1 MAKYEER
8 FKLEVAQLGAQG
20 AISVVQVAARY
31 GLDYSMVRRWVDVYR
46 HHGAAGLTKRYR
58 RYEVSFKR
66 EVLER
71 IRVEGLSIR
80 QATALYGIPH
90 AGLIGTWQRQYD
102 QGGLEALVPARER
115 SPRMSKK
122 KSPASPAKP
131 DHEKTREELLDELAY
146 LRAET
151 AYLKKL
157 DALIRQKQATA
168 RAKERRPSKD

>member
-1 MAKYEER
+1 MAKYDER
-8 FKLEVAQLGAQG
+8 FKVEVAQLGAQG
-20 AISVVQVAARY
+20 TISVVQVAARY

-115 SPRMSKK
+115 RPRMPSK

-157 DALIRQKQATA
+157 DALIREKQAMA
-168 RAKERRPSKD
+168 RAKERKPSKD